1 MPPKPAEDTT
11 PEGALDRGRNY
22 PRSLTSGNG
31 WKPSVWAGVIALV
44 AAANPDASPKKDQT
58 KCISKIN
65 YACSPSTPPALK
77 EKFEAYLFVKKYSGI
92 GWDDEDHHATATEEV
107 IKTFLEAHGTKYAKC
122 FKTPCPYYIKLD
134 ELYDGMVNKATGEH
148 VVHLGNPKKKHKTK
162 KTSDPSTSL
171 TLTATPNPATAAPN
185 STTATT
191 TTAAAAGNDDANKEN
206 EIMEID
212 GGEDSAGAGG
222 KGKGRFDDEL
232 TLSPRTKASRKRARA
247 ISEDNDDDGARS
259 HKREKSDS
267 SSRSGTARRN
277 TEAGTQIA
285 RSVDALSDVLA
296 KPVITTEDMSHVDKV
311 VEILKDHTLLPPDP
325 RGQYFRV
332 VSRELAASPALSRI
346 LIVEKDHTRRKA
358 LLEGILEDAGII
370 VPTNDDAAAAAVIV
384 PV

>member
-11 PEGALDRGRNY
+11 PKAHWIEAETTALINGLIAKKSSS
-22 PRSLTSGNG
+22 PVRSRRSSRPTYLSR
-31 WKPSVWAGVIALV
+31 SIA
-44 AAANPDASPKKDQT
+44 
-58 KCISKIN
+58 
-65 YACSPSTPPALK
+65 
-77 EKFEAYLFVKKYSGI
+77 GI

-107 IKTFLEAHGTKYAKC
+107 IKTFLERTTSATVSIPIRISSLFVVFELDRLLMPAILRKAHGTKQPQEEAQ
-122 FKTPCPYYIKLD
+122 
-134 ELYDGMVNKATGEH
+134 N
-148 VVHLGNPKKKHKTK
+148 K

-171 TLTATPNPATAAPN
+171 TSTTTPNPAMAAPN

-232 TLSPRTKASRKRARA
+232 TLCVSRQSFPRPYCNTFLQSPRTKASRKRARA
-247 ISEDNDDDGARS
+247 ISEDDDDDGARS

-267 SSRSGTARRN
+267 SSCSGNRASQRRGWDSDRPPPS
-277 TEAGTQIA
+277 TP
-285 RSVDALSDVLA
+285 SSDVLT
-296 KPVITTEDMSHVDKV
+296 KPVVTAEDMSHVDKV

-370 VPTNDDAAAAAVIV
+370 VPTNDDAATAAVIV

>member
-1 MPPKPAEDTT
+1 MA
-11 PEGALDRGRNY
+11 G
-22 PRSLTSGNG
+22 SLQYG
-31 WKPSVWAGVIALV
+31 AGVIALV
-44 AAANPDASPKKDQT
+44 AAANPDTSPKKDQT

-107 IKTFLEAHGTKYAKC
+107 IKTFLEAHGTKYAKSKC

-148 VVHLGNPKKKHKTK
+148 VHPI
-162 KTSDPSTSL
+162 
-171 TLTATPNPATAAPN
+171 APP
-185 STTATT
+185 ATT

-247 ISEDNDDDGARS
+247 ISEDDDDDGARS

-267 SSRSGTARRN
+267 SSCSGTARRN
-277 TEAGTQIA
+277 AEAGTQIA
-285 RSVDALSDVLA
+285 RSVDALSDVLT
-296 KPVITTEDMSHVDKV
+296 KPVVTAEDMSHVDKV

-370 VPTNDDAAAAAVIV
+370 VPTNDDAATAAVIV

>member
-1 MPPKPAEDTT
+1 MPPKSAEDTT
-11 PEGALDRGRNY
+11 PKAVWIEDECVALIDGLIAKK
-22 PRSLTSGNG
+22 STHQSGNG

-58 KCISKIN
+58 NRLKLTISQ
-65 YACSPSTPPALK
+65 LK

-148 VVHLGNPKKKHKTK
+148 VVHLGNPKKKRKTK
-162 KTSDPSTSL
+162 KTSDPSTSS
-171 TLTATPNPATAAPN
+171 TSTATPNPATAAPN

-222 KGKGRFDDEL
+222 KG
-232 TLSPRTKASRKRARA
+232 
-247 ISEDNDDDGARS
+247 
-259 HKREKSDS
+259 
-267 SSRSGTARRN
+267 
-277 TEAGTQIA
+277 
-285 RSVDALSDVLA
+285 
-296 KPVITTEDMSHVDKV
+296 
-311 VEILKDHTLLPPDP
+311 
-325 RGQYFRV
+325 
-332 VSRELAASPALSRI
+332 
-346 LIVEKDHTRRKA
+346 
-358 LLEGILEDAGII
+358 EG
-370 VPTNDDAAAAAVIV
+370 PF
-384 PV
+384 